1 MSEKETVEK
10 LREELK
16 RVTEER
22 DQLRKTVLRL
32 TADQIPLQSE
42 EEVLKQIEEIR
53 KNPIPFDEQVLEEIR
68 NRLGLAS

>member
-1 MSEKETVEK
+1 MSEKDVEH

-22 DQLRKTVLRL
+22 DQLRKTVLQFM
-32 TADQIPLQSE
+32 AEKFPPKSE
-42 EEVLKQIEEIR
+42 EEFLREIEEIR
-53 KNPIPFDEQVLEEIR
+53 KNPIPFDEKLLEEIR